1 MTQAN
6 PHQVPE
12 KRPDAPPDTLADISP
27 DIPPDKTFNLNDYLP
42 EEIIQILR
50 EVRNQR
56 LSKNA
61 E

>member
-6 PHQVPE
+6 PSTTSGQAPE
-12 KRPDAPPDTLADISP
+12 PTP
-27 DIPPDKTFNLNDYLP
+27 DIPPDKVFNLDDYLP
-42 EEIIQILR
+42 EETIQILR

-56 LSKNA
+56 LLKDA